1 MRRVATAALAAIAA
15 IGILTY
21 SARAQP
27 PAATTSLQFE
37 VASLKPSQPGGRG
50 GGIRPTPGGERYVA
64 TNVPLKLLITVAYR
78 IRADQVAG
86 GPAWIGTDLYDINAK
101 AERPSSIEELHLMLQ
116 SLLADRFKL
125 QFHREIKELP
135 IYALM
140 VDKGGAKL
148 QPHEAKS
155 AGDPWIDNTFE
166 HFPQMT
172 MHAKFAPMDYFA
184 WRLSTMLDRPVVD
197 LTKLTGGYDFELKFT
212 RELPPGTPPEGA
224 LLNGTPIDTSGPTIF
239 EAIRQQLGLKLERQK
254 GPVDIMVIDHAE
266 KPAEN

>member
-1 MRRVATAALAAIAA
+1 MRRIAAAALAAM
-15 IGILTY
+15 GVLNWC
-21 SARAQP
+21 SAQGQAQAP
-27 PAATTSLQFE
+27 TSLQFE

-64 TNVPLKLLITVAYR
+64 SNVPLKLLITVAYR
-78 IRADQVAG
+78 IRADQVIG

-125 QFHREIKELP
+125 QFHRETKELP
-135 IYALM
+135 IYALT

-148 QPHEAKS
+148 QPHEAQS

-172 MHAKFAPMDYFA
+172 MHAKFVPMDYFA
-184 WRLSTMLDRPVVD
+184 WRLSMMLDRPVLD
-197 LTKLTGGYDFELKFT
+197 QTKLTGGYDFELKFT
-212 RELPPGTPPEGA
+212 RDLPPGTPEGA
-224 LLNGTPIDTSGPTIF
+224 LINGTPIDTSGPTIF

-254 GPVDIMVIDHAE
+254 GPVDIIAIDHAE
-266 KPAEN
+266 KPVDN